1 MSVEER
7 KRKRE
12 CGGEREKEGVR
23 DTKSNGRKLKQL
35 FTGLFYDS
43 KYGL

>member
-23 DTKSNGRKLKQL
+23 DTKTTFSPKEGSFGNLRISFKNK
-35 FTGLFYDS
+35 F
-43 KYGL
+43 